1 MRLSDEFFRRDAK
14 TVAGELLG
22 KELVRHFDNNYT
34 IRLIINET
42 EAYVGEHDLACHASK
57 GRTRR
62 TEPMF
67 LVGGILYVYL
77 VYGMHFMLNVV
88 TGAENSAEAVLIRGA
103 GEISGPGKLTKAL
116 AVDASFNCESLISS
130 ERIYINETALLPSY
144 ITTPRIGIDYA
155 GEFWKSQPLRFVTVP
170 THLKR

>member
-14 TVAGELLG
+14 TVAVELLG

-88 TGAENSAEAVLIRGA
+88 TGAEN
-103 GEISGPGKLTKAL
+103 
-116 AVDASFNCESLISS
+116 
-130 ERIYINETALLPSY
+130 
-144 ITTPRIGIDYA
+144 
-155 GEFWKSQPLRFVTVP
+155 
-170 THLKR
+170 